1 MVNMKERM
9 PPKPIAPPPPLT
21 EEEKREKAEQLKLKK
36 IEQKRLQKLNID
48 CKQIKRLCQDKMQ
61 GGNGDIEDIFKVLD
75 SIWQRKET
83 PDLQTLNTVLMMCA
97 KTGELVLAFNVVG
110 FFNRMEKKLE
120 LEQIANLVTI
130 VTQRA
135 EPTQAMDFVA
145 SLSRLG
151 NYESPSAARYFQRHA
166 SMSVAEMVAE
176 AQNCLDRMHKQD
188 PLALVD
194 WGKCELNLVIR
205 TSKKTGE
212 VCLVNLEKQKRSPPP
227 GAQQLR
233 SQGSKAAEFGFQE
246 TDTAILCL
254 QNPPGMITA
263 GNGKQE
269 LYDYFKHGAEV
280 MVIKT
285 YPNLIVRFLGP
296 PPMFMDVTDS
306 QLRWRLDKLGNRN
319 SYARQID
326 AIKNLTMS
334 LEGCSN
340 ERRQFSPHPVLREML
355 LKPTNETIEKNVS
368 TANIN
373 ISKGRSR
380 VFQKALEGE
389 LQSLLND
396 SQLGALQHA
405 VNKRVTLVQGP
416 PGTGKT
422 HTAVQILVQ
431 MVKNNLV
438 PLPLLATSDSNIA
451 VDNLL
456 EGIASHGIKAIR
468 VGRPENIREDLL
480 QYSLDEMNRSSGNG
494 GSRTQSHRLLQQ
506 AEVICATCIGSGSE
520 MLSKYAFHT
529 VLIDECTQATE
540 TSVLVPISRGC
551 QQLILVGDHCQ
562 LPPTVISDVAMEKGL
577 AVSLFSRLADQKVQP
592 VLLNTQYRMHPL
604 IAEFPS
610 DSFYRGRLKT
620 GVAFRDRLP
629 PRGFPWPEM
638 GTPVAFLDSNGPERV
653 EGHSYTNET
662 EIKKAIWA
670 LEQLLRIDDPLLP
683 GGPDDIG
690 VITPYSSQSRLLKR
704 SLRSKRLKALGLN
717 RIEVS
722 TVDGFQGR
730 EKEVIIF
737 TSVRSNE
744 TGKVGFLDKWRR
756 MNVMM
761 TRPRRGLIII
771 GNRKTLRCDRR
782 WGKWLQW
789 AASAGVIFNER
800 ATGRYVPIFLGDTLV
815 GESEEIEKSDTSSK
829 GETKSVNDALPQA
842 FLDAQKDITSD
853 MWDSTTSPINSPKI
867 KQWTPDDD
875 GDDDW
880 DAMYS
885 DDDENG
891 EGNDANNPKENKEAP
906 EASKTDSDNSATI
919 SETDVKSME
928 NLSLDA

>member
-1 MVNMKERM
+1 
-9 PPKPIAPPPPLT
+9 
-21 EEEKREKAEQLKLKK
+21 
-36 IEQKRLQKLNID
+36 
-48 CKQIKRLCQDKMQ
+48 
-61 GGNGDIEDIFKVLD
+61 
-75 SIWQRKET
+75 
-83 PDLQTLNTVLMMCA
+83 
-97 KTGELVLAFNVVG
+97 
-110 FFNRMEKKLE
+110 
-120 LEQIANLVTI
+120 
-130 VTQRA
+130 
-135 EPTQAMDFVA
+135 
-145 SLSRLG
+145 
-151 NYESPSAARYFQRHA
+151 
-166 SMSVAEMVAE
+166 
-176 AQNCLDRMHKQD
+176 
-188 PLALVD
+188 
-194 WGKCELNLVIR
+194 
-205 TSKKTGE
+205 
-212 VCLVNLEKQKRSPPP
+212 
-227 GAQQLR
+227 
-233 SQGSKAAEFGFQE
+233 
-246 TDTAILCL
+246 
-254 QNPPGMITA
+254 
-263 GNGKQE
+263 
-269 LYDYFKHGAEV
+269 
-280 MVIKT
+280 
-285 YPNLIVRFLGP
+285 
-296 PPMFMDVTDS
+296 MDVTDT

-334 LEGCSN
+334 LEGCSQ
-340 ERRQFSPHPVLREML
+340 ERRKFSPHPVLRDML
-355 LKPTNETIEKNVS
+355 LKPTNEIIPKKIS

-373 ISKGRSR
+373 ITKNKAR
-380 VFQKALEGE
+380 VFQSALEGE
-389 LQSLLND
+389 LQKLLND

-405 VNKRVTLVQGP
+405 VNKRCTLVQGP

-431 MVKNNLV
+431 MVKNKLV

-456 EGIASHGIKAIR
+456 EGITAHGIKAIR

-480 QYSLDEMNRSSGNG
+480 SYSLDEMNRSTGKA
-494 GSRTQSHRLLQQ
+494 SRTQSQRILQQ

-610 DSFYRGRLKT
+610 DSFYKGRLKT
-620 GVAFRDRLP
+620 GVAFRERLP
-629 PRGFPWPEM
+629 PRGFPWPQM
-638 GTPVAFLDSNGPERV
+638 GTPVAFLDSSGPERV

-670 LEQLLRIDDPLLP
+670 LEQMLIREDPLLP
-683 GGPDDIG
+683 GGPLDIG

-704 SLRSKRLKALGLN
+704 SLRRPRLKALGLN

-737 TSVRSNE
+737 TAVRSNE

-800 ATGRYVPIFLGDTLV
+800 ASGRYVPTFLGDTLV
-815 GESEEIEKSDTSSK
+815 GESEEIEKLDSTSVV
-829 GETKSVNDALPQA
+829 ETKSVNDALPQA
-842 FLDAQKDITSD
+842 FLDAQKDITSE
-853 MWDSTTSPINSPKI
+853 MWDSTASPINSPKI
-867 KQWTPDDD
+867 KQWTPDED

-880 DAMYS
+880 DDMYS
-885 DDDENG
+885 DDEGADSKVANETKEGSSGVDEKM
-891 EGNDANNPKENKEAP
+891 EK
-906 EASKTDSDNSATI
+906 I
-919 SETDVKSME
+919 SLAE
-928 NLSLDA
+928 

>member
-1 MVNMKERM
+1 MS
-9 PPKPIAPPPPLT
+9 
-21 EEEKREKAEQLKLKK
+21 
-36 IEQKRLQKLNID
+36 
-48 CKQIKRLCQDKMQ
+48 
-61 GGNGDIEDIFKVLD
+61 GGDGDIEDIFKILD
-75 SIWQRKET
+75 AIWQRKEM

-97 KTGELVLAFNVVG
+97 KTGELVLAFTVVG
-110 FFNRMEKKLE
+110 FFNRTEKKLD
-120 LEQIANLVTI
+120 LDAIANLVTI

-151 NYESPSAARYFQRHA
+151 DYESPAAARYFQRHA

-188 PLALVD
+188 PLMLVD

-205 TSKKTGE
+205 PSKKNGE
-212 VCLVNLEKQKRSPPP
+212 VYLVNLDKQARAPPP
-227 GAQQLR
+227 GARELR
-233 SQGSKAAEFGFQE
+233 SQGTKAAEFGFQE
-246 TDTAILCL
+246 TDTAILCM
-254 QNPPGMITA
+254 QRPPPSITTLR
-263 GNGKQE
+263 GKQDM
-269 LYDYFKHGAEV
+269 YDYFKHGAEV
-280 MVIKT
+280 MVVKT
-285 YPNLIVRFLGP
+285 YPNLVVRFLGP
-296 PPMFMDVTDS
+296 PPYGMDFNDEHTK
-306 QLRWRLDKLGNRN
+306 WRLDKLGNRN
-319 SYARQID
+319 SYGRQID

-334 LEGCSN
+334 LEGCSK

-355 LKPTNETIEKNVS
+355 LKPTNEEISKKCS
-368 TANIN
+368 TANIH
-373 ISKGRSR
+373 IDKRSSTL
-380 VFQKALEGE
+380 FQRALEGDA
-389 LQSLLND
+389 LQGLLND

-431 MVKNNLV
+431 MVKNKLV

-456 EGIASHGIKAIR
+456 EGIAAHGVKAVR

-480 QYSLDEMNRSSGNG
+480 SYSLDEMNRSSNNG
-494 GSRTQSHRLLQQ
+494 GSRTQSQRILQQ

-540 TSVLVPISRGC
+540 TSVLVPVSRGC

-592 VLLNTQYRMHPL
+592 VLLNTQYRMHPM

-629 PRGFPWPEM
+629 PPSFPWPQM
-638 GTPVAFLDSNGPERV
+638 GTPVAFLDSVGPERV
-653 EGHSYTNET
+653 EGHSYTNEK
-662 EIKKAIWA
+662 EIEKAIWA
-670 LEQLLRIDDPLLP
+670 ITQLLCRDDPLHLP

-690 VITPYSSQSRLLKR
+690 IITPYSSQSRLIKR
-704 SLRSKRLKALGLN
+704 SLRRPKLKAMGLN

-737 TSVRSNE
+737 TAVRSNE

-771 GNRKTLRCDRR
+771 GNRRTLRCDRR

-789 AASAGVIFNER
+789 AASNGVIFNER
-800 ATGRYVPIFLGDTLV
+800 AAGRYVPTFLGDTLV
-815 GESEEIEKSDTSSK
+815 GESEEIEKNDVNK
-829 GETKSVNDALPQA
+829 GRRESTAVNNALPQA
-842 FLDAQKDITSD
+842 FLDAQKEVSSE
-853 MWDSTTSPINSPKI
+853 MWDSTNSPISSPKI
-867 KQWTPDDD
+867 KQWTEDGD

-880 DAMYS
+880 DDMYS
-885 DDDENG
+885 DDEGG
-891 EGNDANNPKENKEAP
+891 EGGETKSKSSTKVEGEEGEESPKEALAK
-906 EASKTDSDNSATI
+906 
-919 SETDVKSME
+919 
-928 NLSLDA
+928 LSLDD